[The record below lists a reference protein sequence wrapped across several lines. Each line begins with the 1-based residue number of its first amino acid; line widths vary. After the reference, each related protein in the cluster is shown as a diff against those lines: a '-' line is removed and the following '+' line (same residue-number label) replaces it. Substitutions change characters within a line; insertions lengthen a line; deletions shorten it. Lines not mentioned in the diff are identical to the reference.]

1 MWENSGV
8 LILSEG
14 RSTNLVY
21 SVFANMFKNAW
32 VGKEEFGW
40 TERLGLMYTHFNIK

>member
-14 RSTNLVY
+14 RSPNLVH

-32 VGKEEFGW
+32 VGKEVRETGMDAH
-40 TERLGLMYTHFNIK
+40 TLQYKADS

>member
-14 RSTNLVY
+14 RSPNLVH
-21 SVFANMFKNAW
+21 SVFANMFKNVWA
-32 VGKEEFGW
+32 GKEEVGE
-40 TERLGLMYTHFNIK
+40 TGMDAHTLQYKADS